1 MTIEVKVDGP
11 VATATVNRPE
21 ARNAMT
27 MAMYEA
33 LADFCDR
40 VDGDDDVRVAVVRG
54 AGGKA
59 FVSGTDIAHFRDFRG
74 AEDGLAY
81 EERIES
87 VLARIEQVG
96 VPTVAV
102 IEGYAT
108 GGGLSIAAACDLRLC
123 TSDARF
129 GLPIARTLGNCVSM
143 ATYARLMH
151 LVGAARAL
159 HLIYTAGFV
168 DGTEAA
174 RIGLASEVADDVD
187 SRLAEL
193 CDRLTAN
200 APLTMRASKVALRR
214 LRLREQ
220 TLPPGEDLVS
230 MCYGSEDFREGV
242 TAFLGKR
249 PPRWQG
255 R

>member
-1 MTIEVKVDGP
+1 MTIEVTVEGS

-27 MAMYEA
+27 MAMYKA
-33 LADFCDR
+33 LADFCDQ

-59 FVSGTDIAHFRDFRG
+59 FVSGTDIAHFRDFRS
-74 AEDGLAY
+74 AADGLEY
-81 EERIES
+81 EREIES
-87 VLARIEQVG
+87 VLARLEQVT
-96 VPTVAV
+96 VPTIAV
-102 IEGYAT
+102 VDGYAA
-108 GGGLSIAAACDLRLC
+108 GGGLSIAAACDLRIA
-123 TSDARF
+123 TPNARF

-143 ATYARLMH
+143 PTYARLVH
-151 LVGAARAL
+151 LIGAARAT

-168 DGTEAA
+168 DGAEAV
-174 RIGLASEVADDVD
+174 RIGLASELADDVD
-187 SRLAEL
+187 AHVAALCERLGSH
-193 CDRLTAN
+193 

-214 LRLREQ
+214 LRDQ
-220 TLPPGEDLVS
+220 TLPPDEDLVS
-230 MCYGSEDFREGV
+230 LCYGSEDFREGV
-242 TAFLGKR
+242 TAFLDKR